1 MAVAGH
7 QIILN
12 AEPCVVTG
20 ELLFWRDVRENRQ
33 DEFVWKFENYER
45 YQLWTQGIDARV
57 RTEAGL
63 RYGGSQGL
71 RDWDN
76 RIPFPWELGK
86 ER

>member
-1 MAVAGH
+1 MSSSGS
-7 QIILN
+7 
-12 AEPCVVTG
+12 
-20 ELLFWRDVRENRQ
+20 
-33 DEFVWKFENYER
+33 WKTTKDINFGSKEIE
-45 YQLWTQGIDARV
+45 IRV

-63 RYGGSQGL
+63 GCGGSQGL